1 MISYDQSR
9 KILKKAKIKIKDE
22 TIPSENSL
30 NRVISNNIYSKIN
43 YPAGDN
49 AAFDGFAV
57 NSKDT
62 NGIKKNSPKQ
72 FKIIGSIAAG
82 TKSLNKKIKKY
93 DAVEIMT
100 GGIIPP
106 VIISAVSNF
115 FIFFLNGF
123 IPAAIEPIILNF
135 FGNFFLNH

>member
-1 MISYDQSR
+1 MISYDQSK

-22 TIPSENSL
+22 IILSENSL

-82 TKSLNKKIKKY
+82 TKSCLLY
-93 DAVEIMT
+93 TSPSPRDAHESRM
-100 GGIIPP
+100 PS
-106 VIISAVSNF
+106 SA
-115 FIFFLNGF
+115 
-123 IPAAIEPIILNF
+123 
-135 FGNFFLNH
+135 